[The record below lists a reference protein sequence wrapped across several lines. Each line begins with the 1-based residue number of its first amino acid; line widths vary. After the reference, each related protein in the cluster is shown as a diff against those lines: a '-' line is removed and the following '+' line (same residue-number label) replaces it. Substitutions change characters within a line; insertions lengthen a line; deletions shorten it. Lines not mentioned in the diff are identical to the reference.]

1 MARATLAF
9 KSNYS
14 LSIESKIRG
23 HHIYKET
30 WNPHKEEKLMCNHDK
45 QEEPKNI

>member
-9 KSNYS
+9 KNNYS
-14 LSIESKIRG
+14 LSLESVITG

-30 WNPHKEEKLMCNHDK
+30 RNPYKGDKLMRSHDK
-45 QEEPKNI
+45 QEEA